1 MLLGIIRLTFA
12 YQMVNVMLELHLLEY
27 HRQMLEYLDRMDEM
41 LKRPRTVASFFGA
54 DHKGLQ
60 PFSKFNNPL
69 GYNARCISADVIT
82 EVYFEFTARAR
93 EGESQSYMKSLTG

>member
-1 MLLGIIRLTFA
+1 
-12 YQMVNVMLELHLLEY
+12 MVNIMLELHLLEY
-27 HRQMLEYLDRMDEM
+27 HCWMLEYLDWMDEM
-41 LKRPRTVASFFGA
+41 LKKPRTMASFFGA

-69 GYNARCISADVIT
+69 GYNARCISADFIT